1 MALFVVCFDM
11 MMMTIFFLALK
22 QRWCLHI
29 QMEFTTTEHS
39 GLLLFNGRYDGKHDF
54 IAVEVW
60 QGQIWC
66 SLSLFSHK
74 VIVTLN
80 VNGGV
85 IDGNWHKVEVAFQN
99 MVRIFFEKNISDM
112 NTIYLCICTARR

>member
-1 MALFVVCFDM
+1 MMM
-11 MMMTIFFLALK
+11 MMMTVFFFLALK
-22 QRWCLHI
+22 QRWHLHI
-29 QMEFTTTEHS
+29 QKEFTTTEHS
-39 GLLLFNGRYDGKHDF
+39 GLLLFNRWYDGKHDF

-60 QGQIWC
+60 QGQVWFRF
-66 SLSLFSHK
+66 SLFSHK

-99 MVRIFFEKNISDM
+99 RVRIFFEKKFAI
-112 NTIYLCICTARR
+112 

>member
-60 QGQIWC
+60 QGQVWFRF
-66 SLSLFSHK
+66 SLFSHK

-99 MVRIFFEKNISDM
+99 MVRIFFEKKISDM

>member
-60 QGQIWC
+60 QGQVWFRF
-66 SLSLFSHK
+66 SLFSHK

-85 IDGNWHKVEVAFQN
+85 IDGNWYKVEVAFQN
-99 MVRIFFEKNISDM
+99 MVRIFFEKKISDM